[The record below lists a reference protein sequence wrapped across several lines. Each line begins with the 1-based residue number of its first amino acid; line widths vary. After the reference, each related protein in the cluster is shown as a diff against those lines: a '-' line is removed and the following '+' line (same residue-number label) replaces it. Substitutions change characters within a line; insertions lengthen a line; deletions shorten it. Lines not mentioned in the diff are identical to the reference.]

1 MNEMLALMSLKW
13 LTGVTASFILPAI
26 SPNVKH
32 IVFGSSIKCVDA
44 FRIAIEEKTKLL
56 IKQKHG

>member
-13 LTGVTASFILPAI
+13 LTGVTASLILPAI

-32 IVFGSSIKCVDA
+32 IVF
-44 FRIAIEEKTKLL
+44 E
-56 IKQKHG
+56 